1 MKDSQLA
8 YDMMAAN
15 PASLASRREHGK
27 QFFLISLLLATWLP
41 IALFLSLPKAELPYG
56 LETVKFIFLFLGTAH
71 VPATIFFYMDRGFAE
86 IIRKHKGRYIYLP
99 ILVTVLSGLIF
110 AFLSTAAQAY
120 LLLIYWGWQAF
131 HYGRQNIGVYAFASI
146 AQTGRS
152 PRRAEKLAIDMGT
165 LCGIF
170 GTFKILGM
178 AVAPAYLHGIF
189 NYLYLLGSLGFVG
202 VLIFTIVVYV
212 KYFSETTAL
221 KTLFLFTSVFFFFPV
236 FISTDLNVAFLSYA
250 MAHGFQYLVFMTT
263 VSLNSGERDSK
274 LLRLGNALK
283 PLALVI
289 IIGFAFSRV
298 GWAKDLEAIK
308 SSAVFM
314 RSVDFLVGAIF
325 GLTMAHFLIDAGA
338 WKLSMELQRNY
349 ITRRFKFLFGQPAA
363 SGRDRPEGAS
373 QNQGRGAKT
382 A

>member
-1 MKDSQLA
+1 MKDSHLA
-8 YDMMAAN
+8 YDMVAAN
-15 PASLASRREHGK
+15 SASLASRREHGK

-41 IALFLSLPKAELPYG
+41 IILFLSLPKAELPYG
-56 LETVKFIFLFLGTAH
+56 LETVKFVFLFLGTAH
-71 VPATIFFYMDRGFAE
+71 VPATIFFYMDRGFSE
-86 IIRKHKGRYIYLP
+86 IIRKHKSRYIYLP
-99 ILVTVLSGLIF
+99 IVVTILSGLIF
-110 AFLSTAAQAY
+110 AFLGTAVQAY

-152 PRRAEKLAIDMGT
+152 PRKAEKLAIDMGT

-178 AVAPAYLHGIF
+178 AVAPAYLHGVF
-189 NYLYLLGSLGFVG
+189 NYLYLLGSIGYVG
-202 VLIFTIVVYV
+202 VLVFTIFVYI
-212 KYFSETTAL
+212 KYFSETTWL

-263 VSLNSGERDSK
+263 VSLNSGGHDSRIF
-274 LLRLGNALK
+274 RLGNAIK
-283 PLALVI
+283 PVALVI
-289 IIGFAFSRV
+289 IVGFAFSRV
-298 GWAKDLEAIK
+298 GWARELEAIK
-308 SSAVFM
+308 SSVVFM
-314 RSVDFLVGAIF
+314 RSLDFLVGAIF

-349 ITRRFKFLFGQPAA
+349 ITRRFNFLFGQD
-363 SGRDRPEGAS
+363 SIIKRDQPVKGA
-373 QNQGRGAKT
+373 QN
-382 A
+382 